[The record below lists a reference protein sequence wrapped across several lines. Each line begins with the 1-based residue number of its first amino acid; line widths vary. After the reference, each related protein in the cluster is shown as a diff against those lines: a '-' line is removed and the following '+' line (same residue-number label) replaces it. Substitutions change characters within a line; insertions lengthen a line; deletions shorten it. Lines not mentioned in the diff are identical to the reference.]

1 MEYDKTIIV
10 TFIITSLWDIILRYM
25 SINYEQLPLIIKRFI
40 PFIKYLKPYFKI
52 HTLLAAA
59 LIAGFVGAVSQSLIL
74 LIMPVSDALENI
86 NNIIIFFVITFIVSA
101 LYGFII
107 KASNLFPYL
116 EKYYYNKLG
125 IIRSMYHDGISGL
138 IVQLTLIIILLI
150 KQNIL
155 KLI

>member
-150 KQNIL
+150 KQNI
-155 KLI
+155 

>member
-1 MEYDKTIIV
+1 
-10 TFIITSLWDIILRYM
+10 
-25 SINYEQLPLIIKRFI
+25 
-40 PFIKYLKPYFKI
+40 
-52 HTLLAAA
+52 
-59 LIAGFVGAVSQSLIL
+59 
-74 LIMPVSDALENI
+74 MPVSDALENI

-150 KQNIL
+150 KQNI
-155 KLI
+155 